1 MGTFWK
7 SHASDVYRLCYT
19 RSFTNLF
26 LGREVPVD
34 ARYVPQTEQERARL
48 EILCYSD
55 VKIADPGGRR
65 YSAERAS
72 SRLPIQEMRE
82 ASADSAALKRESIE
96 QRLKVYGVQFVHL
109 WEASRDQ
116 VNQSYRDAFE
126 VLLAELC
133 DQMGAYTGFVFES
146 DAKQEEVMRQI
157 RPKGRVIVAQVA
169 PQASAQVIVPNQSVP
184 QSQKPAGSS

>member
-7 SHASDVYRLCYT
+7 AHASDVYRLCYD
-19 RSFTNLF
+19 RLITNYF
-26 LGREVPVD
+26 GAREVPVD
-34 ARYVPQTEQERARL
+34 ARYVPHTEKERARL

-65 YSAERAS
+65 YSAARAS

-96 QRLKVYGVQFVHL
+96 ARLIVHGVQFVDL
-109 WEASRDQ
+109 WKANRDQ

-146 DAKQEEVMRQI
+146 DAKQEEVMTLI
-157 RPKGRVIVAQVA
+157 RPKERVIVPQVVQPA
-169 PQASAQVIVPNQSVP
+169 PAVVQHAPP
-184 QSQKPAGSS
+184 QPQKPAGSS